1 MISGLA
7 MQAQTSASP
16 DVASLPCGEQLV
28 AAVLPLQPLVPA
40 GSVFIRQ
47 VAFAWT
53 TVTLIALLREPVKNV
68 LADFVP

>member
-1 MISGLA
+1 
-7 MQAQTSASP
+7 MQGRKLASP
-16 DVASLPCGEQLV
+16 YVASLPDGEQLV

-53 TVTLIALLREPVKNV
+53 TVTLIALLREPVKNG
-68 LADFVP
+68 LADFVR